1 VSRAARDDG
10 GVIVA
15 VRAPLLVAGLIGL
28 VTACS
33 SGDGTDLDART
44 PPSTS
49 TAPPTVETAQPA
61 PIRPDDTS
69 PDDTSP
75 DDTLDTSIGA
85 TSASADAT
93 SPASTERAV
102 AETGVPGLDA
112 DDAFCAAWSR
122 FGGSFQ
128 VIAVNAAFG
137 DAPSETLETAAS
149 PTVTAAYVAL
159 GEHWPDEIADEREA
173 ALEGALGPFARRLAA
188 ASEALGGS
196 GATDADLDALDTA
209 WVGAL
214 AERDPEDPV
223 LQLDLAPGLRTL
235 VDAAA
240 ATYLEQVGA
249 WAADESLVNDVEIPA
264 TNQYLADN
272 CPDQGTL
279 AGQEVGG

>member
-1 VSRAARDDG
+1 
-10 GVIVA
+10 VIAA
-15 VRAPLLVAGLIGL
+15 VRTSLLVVGLLGF

-49 TAPPTVETAQPA
+49 TGPPTAGLATVPPA
-61 PIRPDDTS
+61 PTRPDGDTGTTTNATA
-69 PDDTSP
+69 PTTS
-75 DDTLDTSIGA
+75 G
-85 TSASADAT
+85 DAT
-93 SPASTERAV
+93 PPASTEPVV
-102 AETGVPGLDA
+102 AETGVPGLDD

-137 DAPSETLETAAS
+137 DAPSERLETAAA
-149 PTVTAAYVAL
+149 PTVAAAYLAL

-173 ALEGALGPFARRLAA
+173 ALEGALGPFARRLAV
-188 ASEALGGS
+188 ASEALAAT
-196 GATDADLDALDTA
+196 GATDADLDALDTV
-209 WVGAL
+209 WMGAL

-223 LQLDLAPGLRTL
+223 LPLDLTPDLRTL

-240 ATYLEQVGA
+240 VTYLEQVGS
-249 WAADESLVNDVEIPA
+249 WATDESLVNDVEIPA